1 LDVEDVE
8 VEVVLEALELLFEV
22 LVEVLVELALL
33 DVVVVVKFGVV
44 TIELE
49 LVFVDDDPVDVE
61 EAVTVTG
68 GSVPEGAP

>member
-1 LDVEDVE
+1 LVVEDLDVD
-8 VEVVLEALELLFEV
+8 VVLEALELLFEV

-33 DVVVVVKFGVV
+33 DVVVVELEVI
-44 TIELE
+44 TMELE